1 MLAPMKTVDMLA
13 QGIIH
18 NTFLGVPA
26 HELDIGYPLLC
37 PSLDLPVKSPQE
49 RRHALFLGEPGHHH
63 IFFLIAQET
72 ICPKT

>member
-1 MLAPMKTVDMLA
+1 MLASMKTVDVLA

-18 NTFLGVPA
+18 DTFLGAPG
-26 HELDIGYPLLC
+26 HELGIGYPLLG